1 MGIQKQK
8 IVSFSSLLRCLRGFV
23 SRDSPFFYSPL
34 AFRVGQHLASNSRLR
49 PFDEMAATER
59 ESDAAKMM
67 LRVLL
72 PTGRQTVVAV
82 PSDYTGQVSHN
93 TAALCFGFK
102 KGRRR
107 MRSWWHRWRSP
118 LLLTLRVV
126 LRSPPELPVPSS
138 RAGAD

>member
-1 MGIQKQK
+1 M
-8 IVSFSSLLRCLRGFV
+8 LRCLRGFV

-102 KGRRR
+102 KGEEEDEDEELVAPMALPGIVDLASCSSSLPRFPRYLLPG
-107 MRSWWHRWRSP
+107 RS
-118 LLLTLRVV
+118 
-126 LRSPPELPVPSS
+126 
-138 RAGAD
+138 